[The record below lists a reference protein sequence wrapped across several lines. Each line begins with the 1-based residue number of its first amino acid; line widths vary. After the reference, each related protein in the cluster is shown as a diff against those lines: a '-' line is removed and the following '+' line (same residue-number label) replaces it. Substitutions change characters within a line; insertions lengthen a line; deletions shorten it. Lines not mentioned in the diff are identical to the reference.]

1 MYICLFTCIF
11 LFIGE
16 RGSDCTHK
24 GRNIERG
31 RLFSHLRG
39 QGWAESQDPEIMTK
53 AKVRF
58 LINYLHKDP
67 LLLVFYREI
76 EIELVPI
83 LKKKCI

>member
-1 MYICLFTCIF
+1 MEREAAIAH
-11 LFIGE
+11 IGVGTLRE
-16 RGSDCTHK
+16 ADS
-24 GRNIERG
+24 
-31 RLFSHLRG
+31 SHLGG

-83 LKKKCI
+83 LKKKMYLTGMPG